1 MKIASL
7 PDLFITISFFLKDFL
22 MWIIFKVFI
31 EIVTIL
37 LLVYVLV
44 FWLQGK

>member
-1 MKIASL
+1 
-7 PDLFITISFFLKDFL
+7 

-44 FWLQGK
+44 FWLQGKWDFNLGGFKAEPGVQDGSFI